1 MSILDRISKSK
12 VERLLPRF
20 QNDIDKLIVLARE
33 GNKPQRMLG
42 YLQLANVVV
51 DLLPEASIFKESYHN
66 TIIECAVAG
75 IADSDVDIQVV
86 ARLAAA
92 QQLVQIVPV
101 NSTFHIQLNNVIKL
115 MRDKIDS
122 SLYKRP
128 VNLNNE
134 QTDRISSLIAKISHN
149 I

>member
-1 MSILDRISKSK
+1 
-12 VERLLPRF
+12 
-20 QNDIDKLIVLARE
+20 
-33 GNKPQRMLG
+33 MLG

-66 TIIECAVAG
+66 KIIECAVDG
-75 IADSDVDIQVV
+75 IADSDIDIQVV

-92 QQLVQIVPV
+92 QQLIQIVPS
-101 NSTFHIQLNNVIKL
+101 NSTFEIQLNNVIKL

-122 SLYKRP
+122 YLYKRP

-134 QTDRISSLIAKISHN
+134 QTDRISSIIARISHN
-149 I
+149 NI